1 MNIFVAVFLF
11 LPSFVL
17 AESNPAHVIQLEP
30 SFSIEQMKAPG
41 VVLHP
46 LSEVN
51 QKEETIPSF
60 DRDLILNKSE
70 LLEKTKKWSALD
82 KDLFMLRT
90 EHQEINKVRDRYQD
104 AFTDKDLL
112 KLKRM
117 IEAYRKSKAQK

>member
-1 MNIFVAVFLF
+1 MKIFLAAFFF
-11 LPSFVL
+11 LPQL
-17 AESNPAHVIQLEP
+17 LHAESNPAHVIQLEP
-30 SFSIEQMKAPG
+30 SFAIEQMKAPG
-41 VVLHP
+41 VLLHP

-51 QKEETIPSF
+51 QNEETIPSY
-60 DRDLILNKSE
+60 DRDMILHKSA

-82 KDLFMLRT
+82 KDLFLLRT
-90 EHQEINKVRDRYQD
+90 EHQPIPKVQDRYQD